1 MSDARFPR
9 PRRAV
14 VKVGSSSLRG
24 ASGTGVDRELVAELA
39 RQVTAVRDGG
49 TEVVLVTSG
58 AVAAGLVGLGMDV
71 RPSDLPS
78 LQAAASV
85 GQGQLMHTY
94 AEAFATH
101 GVACGQVLLTPD
113 DVVQRE
119 RYLNARQTFTRL
131 LELGAVPVVNENDTV
146 ATDELRFGDNDR
158 LAALVASMLG
168 ADLLVLLSDVE
179 GLLDGDPRVAPQAPL
194 LDRVDDF
201 ALLDTRH
208 FGSTGSDVGSG
219 GMASKL
225 EAARIAA
232 FSAAH
237 AVIANARRPDVI
249 GDVVTGRAVGTWFLP
264 AERRPDS
271 RKLWIAFAKPSAG
284 TLTVDD
290 GAARALTQRGS
301 SLLAA
306 GIVDVSGSF
315 AAGDAVEVRDPAGVA
330 IARGL
335 SSYAHD
341 EVGRMRGR
349 SSEALSRDLGPAYER
364 AVIHRDA
371 LVVLVRDAAA
381 DAARG

>member
-1 MSDARFPR
+1 VSVSRFPR

-24 ASGTGVDRELVAELA
+24 PDGTGVDRELVADLA
-39 RQVTAVRDGG
+39 RQVAGVRAAG

-58 AVAAGLVGLGMDV
+58 AVAAGLAGLGMAA
-71 RPSDLPS
+71 RPADLPS

-94 AEAFATH
+94 AEAFGAH
-101 GVACGQVLLTPD
+101 GLSCGQVLLTPD

-119 RYLNARQTFTRL
+119 RYLNARHTFVRL

-179 GLLDGDPRVAPQAPL
+179 GLLDGDPRVDPHAPL

-201 ALLDTRH
+201 AVLDRRH
-208 FGSTGSDVGSG
+208 FGSSGSDVGRG

-225 EAARIAA
+225 EAARIAS

-237 AVIANARRPDVI
+237 AIIAHARRPDVI
-249 GDVVTGRAVGTWFLP
+249 AEAVAGGAVGTWFLP

-284 TLTVDD
+284 TLD
-290 GAARALTQRGS
+290 RKS
-301 SLLAA
+301 
-306 GIVDVSGSF
+306 
-315 AAGDAVEVRDPAGVA
+315 
-330 IARGL
+330 
-335 SSYAHD
+335 
-341 EVGRMRGR
+341 
-349 SSEALSRDLGPAYER
+349 
-364 AVIHRDA
+364 
-371 LVVLVRDAAA
+371 VV
-381 DAARG
+381 